1 MTKDYACYQF
11 MGALATK
18 LANKDSK
25 KKKKSIRLRYYISS
39 FACL

>member
-25 KKKKSIRLRYYISS
+25 KKKGICLRYYISS